1 MSADAAKCLRRATA
15 AMLAAGWV
23 LLALFIG
30 EMQLLG
36 MLPLPGVQVILFSLT
51 ALVLF
56 SYWRM
61 APARGF
67 IDSLPVRVL
76 VLFHLVRF
84 VGVYFL
90 VLHARGELPY
100 AFAVPGGWG
109 DIAVAVGAVM
119 VSLLP
124 AQHPITRRVLLVW
137 NAIGLIDI
145 LFVVAIAAR
154 LGFSDPASMRSL
166 TQLPLSFLPLLIVP
180 LIIATHIFIFVRLL
194 KKPAPVAAPTTV
206 ERALPL

>member
-1 MSADAAKCLRRATA
+1 
-15 AMLAAGWV
+15 MLAAGWV

-36 MLPLPGVQVILFSLT
+36 MVPLPGVQVILFSLT

-61 APARGF
+61 APARAF
-67 IDSLPVRVL
+67 IDSVPIRAL
-76 VLFHLVRF
+76 VLFHLTRF
-84 VGVYFL
+84 VGIYFL
-90 VLHARGELPY
+90 VLYARGELPY

-109 DIAVAVGAVM
+109 DIAVAVGAVI

-124 AQHPITRRVLLVW
+124 AHHPMTRRALLAW
-137 NAIGLIDI
+137 NVIGLADI
-145 LFVVAIAAR
+145 LFVVAVAAQ
-154 LGFSDPASMRSL
+154 LGFSNPVSMRAL

-180 LIIATHIFIFVRLL
+180 LIIATHIIIFVRMARRA
-194 KKPAPVAAPTTV
+194 APVPSPATI

>member
-1 MSADAAKCLRRATA
+1 MSAGTAKCLKRATA
-15 AMLAAGWV
+15 ATLVAGWV
-23 LLALFIG
+23 LLALFVG

-67 IDSLPVRVL
+67 IDSLPVRAL
-76 VLFHLVRF
+76 VLFHLTRF
-84 VGVYFL
+84 VGIYFL
-90 VLHARGELPY
+90 VLYARGELPY

-124 AQHPITRRVLLVW
+124 ARHPMTRRALLAW
-137 NAIGLIDI
+137 NVIGLIDI
-145 LFVVAIAAR
+145 LFVVGIAVQ
-154 LGFSDPASMRSL
+154 LGVSNPASMRAL
-166 TQLPLSFLPLLIVP
+166 TQLPLSFLPLLVVP
-180 LIIATHIFIFVRLL
+180 LIIATHVFIFVRLL
-194 KKPAPVAAPTTV
+194 KRTAPVAAPAAV
-206 ERALPL
+206 ESALPL